1 MSTLLK
7 RQIRKFLPEELAQD
21 PRLNK
26 FLEAVNSSYKTHE
39 EQIVM
44 IQRAMQISSEELY
57 IANKKLTEESKAQQK
72 ILDSLKLVIK
82 KLQLKQPKKNQGIE
96 VIELANYLKDQSEE
110 LNRISKDQEVLLKSL
125 EHKNEILSDYAHM
138 VSHDLKS
145 PLRSINTL
153 IHFILQ
159 DNQELEN
166 DSKKYVDL
174 ILKNLEKMDALIS
187 GILNYS
193 TLEREQLAKQK
204 IDLNIL
210 LQEIL
215 LSIYIPTHIEVQLQE
230 NLPVITGDPIRIQQ
244 LFQNILQNAIKSI
257 NKEYGIVKI
266 NFTENRNEDWQ
277 FSIQDNGCGIP
288 SHQFEKIF
296 KIFEK
301 IDDNHSSTGIG
312 LSIVKKIIDFY
323 EGQIWLESELNK
335 GTTFYFTLPKIS
347 A

>member
-1 MSTLLK
+1 
-7 RQIRKFLPEELAQD
+7 
-21 PRLNK
+21 
-26 FLEAVNSSYKTHE
+26 
-39 EQIVM
+39 
-44 IQRAMQISSEELY
+44 
-57 IANKKLTEESKAQQK
+57 
-72 ILDSLKLVIK
+72 
-82 KLQLKQPKKNQGIE
+82 
-96 VIELANYLKDQSEE
+96 
-110 LNRISKDQEVLLKSL
+110 
-125 EHKNEILSDYAHM
+125 
-138 VSHDLKS
+138 
-145 PLRSINTL
+145 
-153 IHFILQ
+153 
-159 DNQELEN
+159 
-166 DSKKYVDL
+166 
-174 ILKNLEKMDALIS
+174 MDALIS

-257 NKEYGIVKI
+257 DKEKGIVKI
-266 NFTENRNEDWQ
+266 NFIENRNGEWQ

>member
-1 MSTLLK
+1 
-7 RQIRKFLPEELAQD
+7 
-21 PRLNK
+21 
-26 FLEAVNSSYKTHE
+26 
-39 EQIVM
+39 
-44 IQRAMQISSEELY
+44 
-57 IANKKLTEESKAQQK
+57 
-72 ILDSLKLVIK
+72 
-82 KLQLKQPKKNQGIE
+82 
-96 VIELANYLKDQSEE
+96 
-110 LNRISKDQEVLLKSL
+110 
-125 EHKNEILSDYAHM
+125 M

-215 LSIYIPTHIEVQLQE
+215 LSIYIPTHIEVQLPE

-244 LFQNILQNAIKSI
+244 LFQNILLLLDIL
-257 NKEYGIVKI
+257 
-266 NFTENRNEDWQ
+266 
-277 FSIQDNGCGIP
+277 P
-288 SHQFEKIF
+288 SFQSLHPYLLMK
-296 KIFEK
+296 
-301 IDDNHSSTGIG
+301 
-312 LSIVKKIIDFY
+312 
-323 EGQIWLESELNK
+323 
-335 GTTFYFTLPKIS
+335 
-347 A
+347 

>member
-1 MSTLLK
+1 M
-7 RQIRKFLPEELAQD
+7 PEELAQD
-21 PRLNK
+21 PRLSK

-244 LFQNILQNAIKSI
+244 LFQNILQKS
-257 NKEYGIVKI
+257 
-266 NFTENRNEDWQ
+266 
-277 FSIQDNGCGIP
+277 
-288 SHQFEKIF
+288 
-296 KIFEK
+296 
-301 IDDNHSSTGIG
+301 
-312 LSIVKKIIDFY
+312 
-323 EGQIWLESELNK
+323 
-335 GTTFYFTLPKIS
+335 
-347 A
+347 